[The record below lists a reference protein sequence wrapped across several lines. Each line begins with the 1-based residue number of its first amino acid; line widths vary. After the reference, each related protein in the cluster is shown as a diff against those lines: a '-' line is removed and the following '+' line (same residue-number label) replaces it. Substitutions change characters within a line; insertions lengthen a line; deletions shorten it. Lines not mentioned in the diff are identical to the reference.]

1 MSQRS
6 PQIAFFNSES
16 GVSAGE
22 EEEEEDVHWD
32 PEGE

>member
-6 PQIAFFNSES
+6 PQIAFFHSET

-22 EEEEEDVHWD
+22 EEEDVRWD